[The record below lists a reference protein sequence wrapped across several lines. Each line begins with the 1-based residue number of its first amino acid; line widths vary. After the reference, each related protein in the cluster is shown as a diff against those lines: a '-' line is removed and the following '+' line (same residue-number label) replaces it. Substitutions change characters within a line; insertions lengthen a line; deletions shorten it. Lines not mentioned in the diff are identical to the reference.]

1 MKQIWLKITTK
12 TFLCFVSVR
21 HSKNVDAIDKF
32 IVQLYFQVSSSSV
45 SKEMTY
51 SMYNIVFFNRSLAY
65 RFAKSMHMSLLQTD
79 ETPLY
84 PNRPLDGAVGIEAIT
99 LSQTANDEVKFRIIL
114 KSAHPQQKTFRDV
127 YVPRVQSWARRTLA
141 KRYAKRLRKAIIV
154 IKRNVKKWVKNKQIF
169 DEQARKRKKK
179 NRKKKARK
187 KMIQKVNR
195 IQAFW
200 RKRKFRKENL
210 YMTKFAIEVLKFNRT
225 IDTVI
230 EKLKPHYDEI
240 IEKLQDICRQV
251 RQKSISCSLWKLW

>member
-1 MKQIWLKITTK
+1 M
-12 TFLCFVSVR
+12 
-21 HSKNVDAIDKF
+21 
-32 IVQLYFQVSSSSV
+32 
-45 SKEMTY
+45 
-51 SMYNIVFFNRSLAY
+51 
-65 RFAKSMHMSLLQTD
+65 
-79 ETPLY
+79 
-84 PNRPLDGAVGIEAIT
+84 
-99 LSQTANDEVKFRIIL
+99 
-114 KSAHPQQKTFRDV
+114 
-127 YVPRVQSWARRTLA
+127 QSWARRTLA

-187 KMIQKVNR
+187 KMIRKVNR

-240 IEKLQDICRQV
+240 IQKLQDICRQV
-251 RQKSISCSLWKLW
+251 RQKSIVAVYGSYGNGLFVPSSDIDLVVSFRTYANIAPPFFGDLSFRQAVPRSVSNVGNMSTIKARQQHLRKGVAHSVKYGNYHRVHNVAWLCNSDGEQESLSRELVRSITCSKLQFESRSCNINEEAATLI